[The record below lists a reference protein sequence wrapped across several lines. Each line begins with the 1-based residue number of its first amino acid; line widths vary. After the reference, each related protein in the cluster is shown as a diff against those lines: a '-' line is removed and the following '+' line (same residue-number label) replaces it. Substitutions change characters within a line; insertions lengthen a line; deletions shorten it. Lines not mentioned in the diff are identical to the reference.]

1 MLTLRRFEQGLSFA
15 SYSWSTGWEFRV
27 KRVGS
32 DCSVPSSPL
41 SNRFQV
47 LLLTISTIEQPPLV
61 LLLLLPM
68 PVSLWLVWPI
78 VPVPNPIPTTI
89 INNLV
94 RPVLVQHLRS
104 YWRMVDQEEEEGT
117 QSLQGI
123 RLIHPPHRK
132 RCEMGERRASTNY
145 FHIPLDNAQFFC

>member
-15 SYSWSTGWEFRV
+15 SYSWSTGWECRV

-47 LLLTISTIEQPPLV
+47 LLHTIFTIEQPPLV
-61 LLLLLPM
+61 LHLLLHM
-68 PVSLWLVWPI
+68 PVSLWLGWPI

-89 INNLV
+89 INSLV
-94 RPVLVQHLRS
+94 RPVLVLHLRS
-104 YWRMVDQEEEEGT
+104 FWRMVDQEEEEGEA
-117 QSLQGI
+117 QSLRGI
-123 RLIHPPHRK
+123 RPIQPPHRK

-145 FHIPLDNAQFFC
+145 FHLDFAS